1 MRQSLDREAWDG
13 EWYRR
18 GWYDNGAPLGS
29 RASDECR
36 IDALAQAWAVLS
48 GAADPE
54 KARLAM
60 QAVETQLVSETDGL
74 IRLLAPPFENTAQDP
89 GYIKGYVA
97 GVRENGGQYT
107 HAALW
112 VVRAFAE
119 LGRRDLAARLLEM
132 LSPVSHTRD
141 AQATRRY
148 GLEPYMTFDGAE
160 VFGG

>member
-1 MRQSLDREAWDG
+1 RSLAVGVHGLPLFGCGDWNDGMNRVGREGRGESVWMGWFLCSLLEPWAGIAMTRGDRQRSQRWSGHRERLRQSLDREAWDG

-60 QAVETQLVSETDGL
+60 QAVETQLVS
-74 IRLLAPPFENTAQDP
+74 
-89 GYIKGYVA
+89 
-97 GVRENGGQYT
+97 
-107 HAALW
+107 
-112 VVRAFAE
+112 
-119 LGRRDLAARLLEM
+119 
-132 LSPVSHTRD
+132 
-141 AQATRRY
+141 
-148 GLEPYMTFDGAE
+148 
-160 VFGG
+160 